1 MSPYYVVEYYFI
13 IPQFQVGEDKV
24 PLEVSLLHL
33 LRASPGV
40 VRLVDYFERSVV
52 LCSAPSVP
60 QPVFT
65 IVQRAPTRAF
75 SWLKEPTSAF
85 TFKTLC

>member
-13 IPQFQVGEDKV
+13 IPELLQVGEDKV

-60 QPVFT
+60 QPEK
-65 IVQRAPTRAF
+65 AP
-75 SWLKEPTSAF
+75 
-85 TFKTLC
+85 

>member
-52 LCSAPSVP
+52 LYSAPSVP

-65 IVQRAPTRAF
+65 ITEKAPRHY
-75 SWLKEPTSAF
+75 
-85 TFKTLC
+85 